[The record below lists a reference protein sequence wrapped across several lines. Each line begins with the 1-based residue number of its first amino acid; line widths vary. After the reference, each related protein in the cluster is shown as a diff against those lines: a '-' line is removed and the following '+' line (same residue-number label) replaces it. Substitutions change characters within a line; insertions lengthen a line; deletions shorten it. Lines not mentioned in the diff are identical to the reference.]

1 MMMNKQDILSKIIAA
16 LMDQDREETNS
27 LVDKALENGVTPME
41 VLNDGLAAGLQEL
54 GVLFAEE
61 EVFLPELLLAA
72 EITTDIMKRLQD
84 KFEADDTKIEKRGTV
99 LLATVEGDVHDIGK
113 SLVGM
118 IMNASGYNIID
129 AGKDVPNVKM
139 IELVK
144 EHKPDIVG
152 LSSLLSTTMPAQQE
166 FVEMAKEAGIRDQIK
181 IIVGGAPVSRD
192 WANKIGA
199 DGYAEDASG
208 TVIEADMLLGLK

>member
-1 MMMNKQDILSKIIAA
+1 MSKQEMLSKIIAA
-16 LMDQDREETNS
+16 LMDQDRTETNA

-41 VLNDGLAAGLQEL
+41 VLNEGLAAGLQEL

-84 KFEADDTKIEKRGTV
+84 KFETEDTKIEKRGTV

-129 AGKDVPNVKM
+129 AGKDVPNKKM

-166 FVEMAKEAGIRDQIK
+166 FIEMAKEAGIRDKIK
-181 IIVGGAPVSRD
+181 VIVGGAPVSRD

>member
-1 MMMNKQDILSKIIAA
+1 MSKQEMLGKIIAA
-16 LMDQDREETNS
+16 LMDQDRTETNA

-41 VLNDGLAAGLQEL
+41 VLNEGLAAGLQEL

-84 KFEADDTKIEKRGTV
+84 KFEAEDTKIEKRGTV

-129 AGKDVPNVKM
+129 VGKDVPNKKM

-166 FVEMAKEAGIRDQIK
+166 FIEMAKEAGIRDQIK
-181 IIVGGAPVSRD
+181 VIVGGAPVSRD

>member
-1 MMMNKQDILSKIIAA
+1 MSKQEMLSKIIAA
-16 LMDQDREETNS
+16 LMDQDRTETKA

-41 VLNDGLAAGLQEL
+41 VLNEGLAAGLQEL

-84 KFEADDTKIEKRGTV
+84 KFETEDTKIEKRGTV

-129 AGKDVPNVKM
+129 AGKDVPNKKM

-166 FVEMAKEAGIRDQIK
+166 FIEMAKEAGIRDQIK
-181 IIVGGAPVSRD
+181 VIVGGAPVSRD

>member
-1 MMMNKQDILSKIIAA
+1 MSKQEMLGKIIAA
-16 LMDQDREETNS
+16 LMDQDRTETNA

-41 VLNDGLAAGLQEL
+41 VLNEGLVAGLQEL

-84 KFEADDTKIEKRGTV
+84 KFEAEDTKIEKRGTV

-129 AGKDVPNVKM
+129 AGKDVPNKKM

-166 FVEMAKEAGIRDQIK
+166 FIEMAKEAGIRDQIK
-181 IIVGGAPVSRD
+181 VIVGGAPVSRD

>member
-1 MMMNKQDILSKIIAA
+1 MSKQEMLGKIIAA
-16 LMDQDREETNS
+16 LMDQDRTETNA

-41 VLNDGLAAGLQEL
+41 VLNEGLAAGLQEL

-84 KFEADDTKIEKRGTV
+84 KFEAEDTKIEKRGTV

-129 AGKDVPNVKM
+129 AGKDVPNKKM

-166 FVEMAKEAGIRDQIK
+166 FIEMAKEAGIRDQIK
-181 IIVGGAPVSRD
+181 VIVGGVPVSRD

>member
-1 MMMNKQDILSKIIAA
+1 MDKQEILSKIIAA
-16 LMDQDREETNS
+16 LMDQDREETNA
-27 LVDKALENGVTPME
+27 LVDKALANGVTPME
-41 VLNDGLAAGLQEL
+41 VLNEGLAAGLQEL

-72 EITTDIMKRLQD
+72 DITTEIMNRLQD
-84 KFEADDTKIEKRGTV
+84 KFESEETKIEKRGTI

-118 IMNASGYNIID
+118 IMNASGYNVID
-129 AGKDVPNVKM
+129 AGKDVPNKKM

-144 EHKPDIVG
+144 EYKPDIVG

-166 FVEMAKEAGIRDQIK
+166 FIEMAKEAGIRDQIK
-181 IIVGGAPVSRD
+181 VIVGGAPVSRD

-208 TVIEADMLLGLK
+208 TVIEADMLLGLR

>member
-1 MMMNKQDILSKIIAA
+1 MDKQEILSKIIAA
-16 LMDQDREETNS
+16 LMDQDREETNA
-27 LVDKALENGVTPME
+27 LVDKALANGVTPME
-41 VLNDGLAAGLQEL
+41 VLNEGLAAGLQEL

-72 EITTDIMKRLQD
+72 DITTEIMNRLQD
-84 KFEADDTKIEKRGTV
+84 KFESEETKIEKRGTI

-118 IMNASGYNIID
+118 IMNASGYNVID
-129 AGKDVPNVKM
+129 AGKDVPNKKM

-166 FVEMAKEAGIRDQIK
+166 FIEMAKEAGIRDHIK
-181 IIVGGAPVSRD
+181 VIVGGAPVSRD

-208 TVIEADMLLGLK
+208 TVIEADMLLGLR

>member
-1 MMMNKQDILSKIIAA
+1 MNKQDHLSKIMAA
-16 LMDQDREETNS
+16 LMDQDREATNAA
-27 LVDKALENGVTPME
+27 VDEALGDGVPPMDI
-41 VLNDGLAAGLQEL
+41 LNEGLAAGLQEL

-61 EVFLPELLLAA
+61 EVYLPELLLAA
-72 EITTDIMKRLQD
+72 EITTEIMKRLQS
-84 KFEADDTKIEKRGTV
+84 KFQADETKIKKRGTV

-129 AGKDVPNVKM
+129 AGKDVPNKKM

-144 EHKPDIVG
+144 EIHPDIVG
-152 LSSLLSTTMPAQQE
+152 LSSLLSTTMPAKQE
-166 FVEMAKEAGIRDQIK
+166 FIEMAKEAGLRDQIK

-208 TVIEADMLLGLK
+208 TVVEADMLLGRK

>member
-1 MMMNKQDILSKIIAA
+1 MNKQDHLSKIMAA
-16 LMDQDREETNS
+16 LMDQDREATNAA
-27 LVDKALENGVTPME
+27 VDEALGDGVPPMDI
-41 VLNDGLAAGLQEL
+41 LNEGLAAGLQEL

-61 EVFLPELLLAA
+61 EVYLPELLLAA
-72 EITTDIMKRLQD
+72 EITTEIMKRLQS
-84 KFEADDTKIEKRGTV
+84 KFQADETKIKKRGTV

-129 AGKDVPNVKM
+129 AGKDVPNKKM

-144 EHKPDIVG
+144 EIHPDIVG

-166 FVEMAKEAGIRDQIK
+166 FIEMAKEAGLRDQIK

-208 TVIEADMLLGLK
+208 TGVEADMLLGRK

>member
-1 MMMNKQDILSKIIAA
+1 MNKQDMLSKIIAA

-41 VLNDGLAAGLQEL
+41 VLNEGLAAGLQEL

>member
-1 MMMNKQDILSKIIAA
+1 MSKQEMLSKIIAA
-16 LMDQDREETNS
+16 LMDQDRTETNA

-41 VLNDGLAAGLQEL
+41 VLNEGLAAGLQEL

-84 KFEADDTKIEKRGTV
+84 KFETEDTKIEKRGTV
-99 LLATVEGDVHDIGK
+99 LLATVEGDGHDIGK

-129 AGKDVPNVKM
+129 AGKDVPNKKM

-166 FVEMAKEAGIRDQIK
+166 FIEMAKEAGIRDQIK
-181 IIVGGAPVSRD
+181 VIVGGAPVSRD

-199 DGYAEDASG
+199 DGYAEDASC

>member
-1 MMMNKQDILSKIIAA
+1 MSKQEMLGKIIAA
-16 LMDQDREETNS
+16 LMDQDRTETNA

-41 VLNDGLAAGLQEL
+41 VLNEGLAAGLQEL

-84 KFEADDTKIEKRGTV
+84 KFEAEDTKIEKRGTV

-129 AGKDVPNVKM
+129 AGKDVPNKKM

-166 FVEMAKEAGIRDQIK
+166 FIEMAKEAGIRDQIK

>member
-1 MMMNKQDILSKIIAA
+1 MSKQEMLSKIIAA
-16 LMDQDREETNS
+16 LMDQDRTETNA

-41 VLNDGLAAGLQEL
+41 VLNEGLAAGLQEL

-84 KFEADDTKIEKRGTV
+84 KFETEDTKIEKRGTV

-129 AGKDVPNVKM
+129 AGKDVPNKKM

-166 FVEMAKEAGIRDQIK
+166 FIEMAKEAGIRDQIK
-181 IIVGGAPVSRD
+181 VIVGGAPVSRD

>member
-1 MMMNKQDILSKIIAA
+1 MAA
-16 LMDQDREETNS
+16 LMDQDREATNAA
-27 LVDKALENGVTPME
+27 VDEALGDGVPPMDI
-41 VLNDGLAAGLQEL
+41 LNEGLAAGLQEL

-61 EVFLPELLLAA
+61 EVYLPELLLAA
-72 EITTDIMKRLQD
+72 EITTEIMKRLQS
-84 KFEADDTKIEKRGTV
+84 KFQADETKIKKRGTV

-129 AGKDVPNVKM
+129 AGKDVPNKKM

-144 EHKPDIVG
+144 EIHPDIVG

-166 FVEMAKEAGIRDQIK
+166 FIEMAKEAGLRDQIK

-208 TVIEADMLLGLK
+208 TVVEADMLLGRK

>member
-1 MMMNKQDILSKIIAA
+1 MNKQDILSKIIAA